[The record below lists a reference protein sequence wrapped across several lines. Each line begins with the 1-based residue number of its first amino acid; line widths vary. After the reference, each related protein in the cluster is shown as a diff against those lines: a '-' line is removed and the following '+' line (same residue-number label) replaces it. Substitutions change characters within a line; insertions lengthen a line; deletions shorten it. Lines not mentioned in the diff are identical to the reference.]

1 MVVKSHGPRRRTREK
16 FRRSVR
22 TPVNEFLKRF
32 EIGEKVIININSSS
46 LNGMPFRR
54 FQGLIGEVVGK
65 RGRAYVLKIKDG
77 NKVKTVISKPE
88 HLKKI

>member
-16 FRRSVR
+16 FRRSIR
-22 TPVNEFLKRF
+22 TPINEFLKHF
-32 EIGEKVIININSSS
+32 EIGDKVVIKINSSS

-54 FQGLIGEVVGK
+54 FQGLSGEVVRK
-65 RGRAYVLKIKDG
+65 RGRAYLVEIKDG
-77 NKVKTVISKPE
+77 DKVKTIISKPE

>member
-16 FRRSVR
+16 FRRSIR
-22 TPVNEFLKRF
+22 TPINEFLKRF
-32 EIGEKVIININSSS
+32 EVGDRVVIKINSSS

-54 FQGLIGEVVGK
+54 FYGLSGEVIGK
-65 RGRAYVLKIKDG
+65 RGRAYILKIKDG
-77 NKVKTVISKPE
+77 DKVKTIISTPE

>member
-16 FRRSVR
+16 FRRSIR
-22 TPVNEFLKRF
+22 TPINEFLKHF
-32 EIGEKVIININSSS
+32 EIGDKVVININSSS

-54 FQGLIGEVVGK
+54 FQGLCGEVVGK
-65 RGRAYVLKIKDG
+65 RGRAYILKIKDG
-77 NKVKTVISKPE
+77 DKTKTIISTPE

>member
-22 TPVNEFLKRF
+22 TSINEYFRQF
-32 EIGEKVIININSSS
+32 EVGDKIVININSSS
-46 LNGMPFRR
+46 FKGMPFRR
-54 FQGLIGEVVGK
+54 FQGLCGEVVEK
-65 RGRAYVLKIKDG
+65 RGNAYVVEIKDG
-77 NKVKTVISKPE
+77 NKTKKIIANPE

>member
-16 FRRSVR
+16 YRRSVR
-22 TPVNEFLKRF
+22 TPISDFLRHF
-32 EIGEKVIININSSS
+32 EVGDRVVIKINSSS

-54 FQGLIGEVVGK
+54 FQGISGEIIGK

-77 NKVKTVISKPE
+77 DKAKTIISTPE